1 MKRKLIFRWLKII
14 VFIYSLVGISFY
26 YLQDKILFHPE
37 PLPSDY
43 NYSFSFPH
51 KEINI
56 PYTKESIINIIQ
68 FPSTES
74 YCKGVVLYFH
84 GNEKNIGRYA
94 EYAPRF
100 TQQGYEVWMI
110 DYPGFGKSTGS
121 FEEKILYDWALAL
134 YKFSRTRF
142 PPDSIIIYGK
152 SLGTGIAAELASI
165 RDCRQLI
172 LETPYYDFQSIVG
185 DWLHI
190 YPLNRLMRFKIPT
203 WQYLQKVDAPV
214 TIFHG
219 TSDWI
224 ISYSNASRL
233 KPYLKEKDQF
243 ITIEGGGHN
252 DLYIFPTVLQK
263 LDSILIN

>member
-1 MKRKLIFRWLKII
+1 MNRKLIFSWIKII
-14 VFIYSLVGISFY
+14 ALVYSIVGISFY

-37 PLPSDY
+37 PLPADY
-43 NYSFSFPH
+43 KYSFPSTY
-51 KEINI
+51 KEVNI
-56 PYTKESIINIIQ
+56 PYTNQSVINIIQ

-94 EYAPRF
+94 AYAPRF
-100 TQQGYEVWMI
+100 TKHGYEVWMI
-110 DYPGFGKSTGS
+110 DYPGFGKSTGN

-134 YKFSRTRF
+134 YKFARTRF
-142 PPDSIIIYGK
+142 ATDSILIYGK
-152 SLGTGIAAELASI
+152 SFGTGIATELASI
-165 RDCRQLI
+165 RDCKQLI
-172 LETPYYDFQSIVG
+172 LETPYFDFHSVVS
-185 DWLHI
+185 DWLNI

-233 KPYLKEKDQF
+233 KPYLKERDQF
-243 ITIEGGGHN
+243 ITIEGGSHN
-252 DLYIFPTVLQK
+252 DLYTFPAVLEK
-263 LDSILIN
+263 LDSILLK